1 MLIEQINSH
10 PRDNMNQHN
19 IRNVKEDDFLTI
31 AEIATYC
38 PPMITERNSI
48 YHIFTRFFTSTS
60 LIIESE
66 NKKVLGFLLGFI
78 SHDNPQEGYIH
89 LLCVIPQC
97 RKKGLAKTLVDE
109 FLAIVKE
116 KGCRKVYL
124 ITSPGNKKAIN
135 FYHKI
140 GFKIENYGK
149 EMVINGVKTIKNYNG
164 PGEHKLILTKLL
176 E

>member
-1 MLIEQINSH
+1 MKEY
-10 PRDNMNQHN
+10 N
-19 IRNVKEDDFLTI
+19 IRHAKEDEFLKI
-31 AEIATYC
+31 SEIATYC
-38 PPMITERNSI
+38 QPMVTERNSI
-48 YHIFTRFFTSTS
+48 YHIFTKFFKNTS

-66 NKKVLGFLLGFI
+66 NKKIIGFLLGFI
-78 SHDNPQEGYIH
+78 SQDNPQEAYIH

-97 RKKGLAKTLVDE
+97 RKKGLAKAMVDE
-109 FLAIVKE
+109 FLTVIKE

-124 ITSPGNKKAIN
+124 ITSPGNKKAID

-140 GFKIENYGK
+140 GFKIDNQGK
-149 EMVINGVKTIKNYNG
+149 EIVINSVKAIKNYNG

>member
-1 MLIEQINSH
+1 MKQY
-10 PRDNMNQHN
+10 M
-19 IRNVKEDDFLTI
+19 IRNVKEDDFLSI
-31 AEIATYC
+31 AETATYC

-48 YHIFTRFFTSTS
+48 YHIFTKFFTNTS

-78 SHDNPQEGYIH
+78 SQDNSQEGYIH

-97 RKKGLAKTLVDE
+97 RKKGLAKALMDD
-109 FLAIVKE
+109 FLKILKE
-116 KGCRKVYL
+116 RGCRKVYL

-140 GFKIENYGK
+140 GFNIDNQGK
-149 EMVINGVKTIKNYNG
+149 EIVINGVKAIKNYNG
-164 PGEHKLILTKLL
+164 PGEHKLILTKQL

>member
-1 MLIEQINSH
+1 MRQYK
-10 PRDNMNQHN
+10 
-19 IRNVKEDDFLTI
+19 IRNVKEDDFLSI
-31 AEIATYC
+31 AEIAAYC

-48 YHIFTRFFTSTS
+48 YHIFTKFFTNTS

-78 SHDNPQEGYIH
+78 SQDNSQEGYIH

-97 RKKGLAKTLVDE
+97 RKKGLAKALMDD
-109 FLAIVKE
+109 FLKILKE
-116 KGCRKVYL
+116 RGCCKVYL

-140 GFKIENYGK
+140 GFNIDNQGK
-149 EMVINGVKTIKNYNG
+149 EIVINGVKAIKNYNG
-164 PGEHKLILTKLL
+164 PGEHKLILTKQL

>member
-1 MLIEQINSH
+1 MIQYS
-10 PRDNMNQHN
+10 
-19 IRNVKEDDFLTI
+19 IRNVNEDDFLSI

-38 PPMITERNSI
+38 PPMVTERNSI
-48 YHIFTRFFTSTS
+48 YHIFTKFFTSTS

-66 NKKVLGFLLGFI
+66 NKKALGFLLGFI
-78 SHDNPQEGYIH
+78 SQDNPLEGYIH

-97 RKKGLAKTLVDE
+97 RKKGLAKALMEE
-109 FLAIVKE
+109 FLKLIKD

-140 GFKIENYGK
+140 GFNIDNQGK
-149 EMVINGVKTIKNYNG
+149 EIVINGVKAIKNYNG